1 MSVTDHG
8 TDARGLTAGTGTNI
22 PIRGLKLPP
31 PAPPRFSLTLKIF
44 VAAALLILIA
54 VGGAIASSA
63 YRARQVA
70 DEKIQAD
77 LKKVGPAWESFQ
89 QNRYAELHRALAVVV
104 NNAGIISMMTSD
116 VDPATA
122 FDTFKNEQ
130 ASSTRAD
137 FLVAVKPDGTAFLRT
152 DKPLPYT
159 ADLSRVPTI
168 SGALAG
174 EKTQGIWLSSG
185 RLFNVVA
192 APVLEGGTKIVG
204 VVAAAFAINDDVAIA
219 FKSLINADVAFLADE
234 AKPAEPAKPR
244 ITASTLQDRSRLV
257 FDAVQKRPDLAAAV
271 FRQGKTIGPL
281 GLELAGETY
290 LAYFLPLRSSTDA
303 LVGSAVALRS
313 RDEELRAFQKIQ
325 NTQILVGL
333 AALLVAFVLS
343 FVLARRITGPLARLL
358 RATEE
363 VRVGNLETPDL
374 PIESKD
380 EIGILARSFRA
391 MLEELKEKE
400 ALEKYVGALTMNVG
414 EDLGTV
420 ISRSRL
426 RGSSDVTLATGASG
440 ATGAIGGATGGPG
453 TTGSRSVEPTVG
465 TLFASRYEIQ
475 SVLGKGGMGIVYK
488 ALDRDLED
496 LVAIKTLR
504 SEALSADPSLLDRFK
519 QEIRLARKITHPN
532 ILRTHD
538 LGETGGL
545 RYLSMEFVKGITLKH
560 LVEQDQLLPTPVA
573 LRIAKQMC
581 AGLAAAHEVG
591 VIHRDIKPQN
601 IIIEPTGG
609 LKIMDF
615 GIARLTQ
622 DRGMTATG
630 TVVGTPDYMSPEQ
643 ARGLALDFRSDIYS
657 MGVVLFEIFTGTL
670 PFEGDTPIAV
680 VLKHVQE
687 KPPAPQSKNPKID
700 PKIAAI
706 IMKCMQKN
714 PDDRFQTV
722 NELYES
728 LAQVTA
734 AAA

>member
-1 MSVTDHG
+1 MSVTDVP
-8 TDARGLTAGTGTNI
+8 AVTGSDVSAFGRTGAEI

-31 PAPPRFSLTLKIF
+31 PKPPRFSLSLKIF
-44 VAAALLILIA
+44 AAAALLILIA
-54 VGGAIASSA
+54 VGGAIAVSA
-63 YRARQVA
+63 FRSRRVA
-70 DEKIQAD
+70 DAKIDED
-77 LKKVGPAWESFQ
+77 LRKAGPAWESFE
-89 QNRYAELHRALAVVV
+89 QNRYAGLQRALSVVV

-116 VDPATA
+116 VDPASA
-122 FDTFKNEQ
+122 FDTLKNEQ

-137 FLVAVKPDGTAFLRT
+137 FLVAVNPQGAAFLRT
-152 DKPLPYT
+152 DKPLPYS
-159 ADLSRVPTI
+159 ADLSKVPTI
-168 SGALAG
+168 SGALEG
-174 EKTQGIWLSSG
+174 EKTQGIWLSG
-185 RLFNVVA
+185 GKLYNVVA

-204 VVAAAFAINDDVAIA
+204 VIAAAFQINNDVAIA
-219 FKSLINADVAFLADE
+219 FKSLMNAEVVFLADAAKPSE
-234 AKPAEPAKPR
+234 AAKPAVA
-244 ITASTLQDRSRLV
+244 ASTLQDRSSTVLE
-257 FDAVQKRPDLAAAV
+257 AVRRRPDLVSAV
-271 FRQGKTIGPL
+271 FRHGKTIGPL
-281 GLELAGETY
+281 ALDVSGETY

-303 LVGSAVALRS
+303 LVGAAVAMRS
-313 RDEELRAFQKIQ
+313 RERELAPFRTIQ
-325 NTQILVGL
+325 NTQVLVGL
-333 AALLVAFVLS
+333 VALAFAFVLS
-343 FVLARRITGPLARLL
+343 FFLARRITGPLARLL

-363 VRVGNLETPDL
+363 VRVGNLESPDL
-374 PIESKD
+374 PVDSKD

-400 ALEKYVGALTMNVG
+400 ALEKYVSALTMNVS
-414 EDLGTV
+414 EDAG
-420 ISRSRL
+420 
-426 RGSSDVTLATGASG
+426 TLAIPGHARSSAETLV
-440 ATGAIGGATGGPG
+440 GGPP
-453 TTGSRSVEPTVG
+453 GSGSGPRTLEPQVG
-465 TLFASRYEIQ
+465 SLFAARYEIQ
-475 SVLGKGGMGIVYK
+475 SILGKGGMGIVYK

-496 LVAIKTLR
+496 MVAIKTLR
-504 SEALSADPSLLDRFK
+504 SEALSADPTLLDRFK

-538 LGETGGL
+538 LGETSGL

-573 LRIAKQMC
+573 LRVAKQMC

-657 MGVVLFEIFTGTL
+657 MGVVLYEIFTGTL

-700 PKIAAI
+700 LRISAI
-706 IMKCMQKN
+706 ILRCMEKDPAN
-714 PDDRFQTV
+714 RYQTV
-722 NELYES
+722 NDLYEA
-728 LAQVTA
+728 LTQVTA